1 MQTLSSIKLQSQ
13 ECWIFKK
20 RLLVKGLS
28 IAGHET
34 YISFHTLNLA
44 FNIIGWCPQ
53 QAILQY
59 LLCTTT
65 WSTLWVS
72 ILCYSYF
79 LFVFAA
85 IGIGNFLYISC
96 SYLYWWCWS
105 CLIWF
110 SMQYSVLGQLK
121 CDNLECLDGK
131 YLVTIYVISVFFY
144 WV

>member
-1 MQTLSSIKLQSQ
+1 MNIQKKVTSEGSVNRRPRNLHKLSCSQ
-13 ECWIFKK
+13 FGFQYYW
-20 RLLVKGLS
+20 LMSPASYTV
-28 IAGHET
+28 
-34 YISFHTLNLA
+34 
-44 FNIIGWCPQ
+44 
-53 QAILQY
+53 Y

-79 LFVFAA
+79 LFVFPA

-110 SMQYSVLGQLK
+110 SMQYSVLGQLE